1 MRRSTRG
8 PAVTGSGQHAHPLR
22 VRLRRWLSGP
32 RRRKVLRYLAGSL
45 VATVASH
52 LTFLVVYALGWGPRL
67 ASVLGF
73 VAGFVP
79 NYQLNRRW
87 TWQREGRSSWRR
99 EVLPYVGVVLSA
111 LVVVTLG
118 TEWAEARIITLGL
131 PRQVEVVAV
140 TVAFAAVN
148 GAMFV
153 GKYLVYDRWLF
164 NSGDS
169 PSGRSGGDGSRRRD
183 RSRSQV
189 PTSTQP

>member
-1 MRRSTRG
+1 M
-8 PAVTGSGQHAHPLR
+8 
-22 VRLRRWLSGP
+22 
-32 RRRKVLRYLAGSL
+32 LRYLTGSL

-52 LTFLVVYALGWGPRL
+52 LSFLVVYALGWGPRL

-87 TWQREGRSSWRR
+87 TWERDGRSSWRR
-99 EVLPYVGVVLSA
+99 EVLPYVAVVLSA
-111 LVVVTLG
+111 LVVVTVG
-118 TEWAEARIITLGL
+118 TEWAEARITALGL
-131 PRQVEVVAV
+131 PRQLEVVAV

-148 GAMFV
+148 GALFV
-153 GKYLVYDRWLF
+153 GKYLIYDRWLF
-164 NSGDS
+164 SSGDR
-169 PSGRSGGDGSRRRD
+169 PSAGAGAGRRE